1 MEVNL
6 RFWSKVEKSPGCWL
20 WKGAKQSK
28 GYGVFVLGGRS
39 MTAHRAAWILTH
51 GEIPEGMLVCHKCD
65 NRLCVNPDHLFL
77 GTNADNM
84 RDAVAKRR
92 AGGIHNH
99 TAKINWNIADLIRSL
114 SYSMKVKEIAG
125 LFGLSRGLVLD
136 VINGRT
142 WKQVPIELE
151 EQFKRSSLGISS
163 PTPRRKD
170 RKVKLLGR

>member
-1 MEVNL
+1 MEIAE
-6 RFWSKVEKSPGCWL
+6 RFWSKVEKSQGCWV

-28 GYGVFVLGGRS
+28 GYGCYVLKGRS

-92 AGGIHNH
+92 AGGTHNH

-125 LFGLSRGLVLD
+125 LFGLSRSLVLD

-142 WKQVPIELE
+142 WKQVPIKLE
-151 EQFKRSSLGISS
+151 EHFERSSLGLSTS
-163 PTPRRKD
+163 AGRSRHQ
-170 RKVKLLGR
+170 KVKLSGR